1 MLAQGIDLSHLAG
14 RTVAVMGL
22 GQSGLPAARAL
33 AAGGAEV
40 WAWDDDADRR
50 AMAGEAGVVLVDLR
64 AVDLKALDALIWS
77 PGIPHR
83 HPVVHP
89 VAAGARAAGAPIV
102 CDVALLLQARPD
114 ARFVGV
120 TGTNGKSTT
129 TALIGHI
136 LSAVDPEVAVGGN
149 LGTGTLALPVVP
161 PGGTYV
167 LELSS
172 YQLELVPEPRFAVS
186 VLLNISPDHL
196 NRHGGLAG
204 YIAAKTRVFD
214 NQEGSAT
221 AVIGV
226 DDDASREVFNT
237 LSAHDEQSVVPISG
251 ARAVPGGIYAQQ
263 GWLVDDTAGDAQRV
277 VALDKLA
284 SLPGAHNAQNAAG
297 AYAAARALGVSSDII
312 VERIASYSG
321 LPHRQ
326 ETVARIGDVV
336 FVNDSKATN
345 AAATARALASYQ
357 SVYWIAGGQAKEGGL
372 DALTPHVS
380 HVRHAYLIGE
390 AASLFAALLAG
401 RVPVTLSGDLAS
413 AVAEAAAQARQ
424 DADEN
429 AVVLLSPA
437 CASFDQFANFAAR
450 GEAFREAV
458 AALPGAREQTGTSA

>member
-1 MLAQGIDLSHLAG
+1 MLAHGIDLSYLAG

-33 AAGGAEV
+33 AAGGARV

-50 AMAGEAGVVLVDLR
+50 VMAGEAGVVLVDLR
-64 AVDLKALDALIWS
+64 TIDLKALDALVWS
-77 PGIPHR
+77 PGIPHQ

-89 VAAGARAAGAPIV
+89 VAVAARAAGALV
-102 CDVALLLQARPD
+102 LCDVALLLQARPD

-136 LSAVDPEVAVGGN
+136 LSAVDRDVAVGGN
-149 LGTGTLALPVVP
+149 LGTGALALPDVP
-161 PGGTYV
+161 QGGTYI

-172 YQLELVPEPRFAVS
+172 YQLELVPEPRFAVA

-196 NRHGGLAG
+196 DRHAGLAG
-204 YIAAKTRVFD
+204 YTAAKTRVFD
-214 NQEGSAT
+214 NQDGSAT

-226 DDDASREVFNT
+226 DDDPSRDVFDK
-237 LSAHDEQSVVPISG
+237 LFAHDEQTVVPISG
-251 ARAVPGGIYAQQ
+251 ERVVPGGIYAEQ

-277 VALDKLA
+277 VALDNLA

-297 AYAAARALGVSSDII
+297 AYAAARALGVSSEII
-312 VERIASYSG
+312 VERMASYSG

-326 ETVARIGDVV
+326 EPVARVGDVV

-345 AAATARALASYQ
+345 AVAAARALASFE
-357 SVYWIAGGQAKEGGL
+357 SVYWIAGGQTKEGGL
-372 DALTPHVS
+372 DALAPHLA

-390 AASLFAALLAG
+390 AASRFATLLADL
-401 RVPVTLSGDLAS
+401 VPVTLSGDLAS
-413 AVAEAAAQARQ
+413 AVTEAAAQARR
-424 DADEN
+424 DAVEN

-450 GEAFREAV
+450 GDAFRDAV
-458 AALPGAREQTGTSA
+458 AALPGAHEPMGKSA